1 MQAIR
6 LRATFRRYRGF
17 SPLIALIII
26 AILVVIVFLGQR
38 YMKKMAQR
46 DPDLCYD
53 LKPWKEWRLREA
65 SEKPIPEQLAE
76 QPVITEVLKFDT
88 NLKKK
93 GSEDPRG
100 ELVVFIG
107 PDGGVGGSWSGIYY
121 KGRER
126 NFHIMGGRFEGRV
139 YPGKIYRDEAG
150 EEDPTKLYLMAAGE
164 FLLQE
169 SDTKKGMLYTNA
181 GEIYVQGW
189 LDAEF
194 VLSGEVTITSDEK
207 YFETFTWR
215 TFRAAQ

>member
-1 MQAIR
+1 MQAIC
-6 LRATFRRYRGF
+6 LRTAFRRYQGF
-17 SPLIALIII
+17 SPVIALIII

-38 YMKKMAQR
+38 YMKKTQK

-107 PDGGVGGSWSGIYY
+107 PDGGVGGSWSGTYY

>member
-1 MQAIR
+1 MTQ
-6 LRATFRRYRGF
+6 
-17 SPLIALIII
+17 
-26 AILVVIVFLGQR
+26 
-38 YMKKMAQR
+38 K
-46 DPDLCYD
+46 DPDLYYD

-76 QPVITEVLKFDT
+76 QPVITEMLKFDT

-100 ELVVFIG
+100 ELLVYIG
-107 PDGGVGGSWSGIYY
+107 TNGGVGGNWSGTYY

-126 NFHIMGGRFEGRV
+126 NFDIMSGNFEGRA
-139 YPGKIYRDEAG
+139 YPGKIFRNEAG
-150 EEDPTKLYLMAAGE
+150 EEDRTKLYIMAKGR

-181 GEIYVQGW
+181 GDIYVQGW
-189 LDAEF
+189 LDSEF

-215 TFRAAQ
+215 TFRAP